1 MNEDWFHMARLRL
14 AGLAQGFVAACCI
27 AISPFAP
34 AAEKGANPQNAAAEN
49 SGAQRKGAEEYLAA
63 LASGDPAAIAFTIHQ
78 SELEQ
83 LRKRLLDDMRTE
95 ADRNDSLIRTR
106 LFGAGMPLTDI
117 ERLTPQNFFVTLA
130 QRLRFSGREFE
141 SVDWLEAVKDSGG
154 MVQMVGRLK
163 PPKDRGTV
171 RVPVLVS
178 IVPWG
183 KDWKAAMPLELQAQI
198 DDLRSGRVRAPG
210 PRPAASAASAT
221 ADAGTATPAAAAVAT
236 APAAVTSTNPKA
248 IVELFDAAE
257 KDLNAA
263 DCDNYYDKRMSP
275 NFRKTT
281 GTKALRTLVK
291 TCETRQPLR
300 DQMLTAIK
308 LARAGSP
315 RYEYAGTRAIYDLSG
330 QGLPYPALVLEQI
343 EKRWYIAE

>member
-14 AGLAQGFVAACCI
+14 QGLALGAVAACCI
-27 AISPFAP
+27 AICLSAT
-34 AAEKGANPQNAAAEN
+34 AAEKGAPPQNVAAEN

-83 LRKRLLDDMRTE
+83 LRKRLVDDMRTE
-95 ADRNDSLIRTR
+95 ADRGDSLIRTR

-210 PRPAASAASAT
+210 LRPAAPAAASAT
-221 ADAGTATPAAAAVAT
+221 AEASAA
-236 APAAVTSTNPKA
+236 APAAPAVATSTNPKA

-315 RYEYAGTRAIYDLSG
+315 RYEYAGTRAVYDLSG

>member
-14 AGLAQGFVAACCI
+14 PGLVLGFVAACCI
-27 AISPFAP
+27 AISTSAT
-34 AAEKGANPQNAAAEN
+34 AAEKGAPPQNAAAEN

-198 DDLRSGRVRAPG
+198 DDLRSGRVRTPG
-210 PRPAASAASAT
+210 PRPAPPAGSAT
-221 ADAGTATPAAAAVAT
+221 ADAGAATPST
-236 APAAVTSTNPKA
+236 APTTIAAGTNPKA

-300 DQMLTAIK
+300 AQMLTAIRF
-308 LARAGSP
+308 AREGTP
-315 RYEYAGTRAIYDLSG
+315 RYEYAGTRAVYDLSG

>member
-1 MNEDWFHMARLRL
+1 MNEDWFHMARLGL
-14 AGLAQGFVAACCI
+14 AGFALGFMAACCT
-27 AISPFAP
+27 AISSP
-34 AAEKGANPQNAAAEN
+34 AAAAERGAAAENAAAEN
-49 SGAQRKGAEEYLAA
+49 SGAQRRGAEAYLAA
-63 LASGDPAAIAFTIHQ
+63 LATGDPAAIAFTIHQ
-78 SELEQ
+78 TELEQ
-83 LRKRLLDDMRTE
+83 LRKRLMDEMRTE
-95 ADRNDSLIRTR
+95 NDRGDSLIRTR
-106 LFGAGMPLTDI
+106 LFGAAMPLTDI
-117 ERLTPQNFFVTLA
+117 ERLTPQNFFVALA

-154 MVQMVGRLK
+154 MVQMVGRMK

-198 DDLRSGRVRAPG
+198 DDLRTGRVRAPG
-210 PRPAASAASAT
+210 ARPAAAASAT
-221 ADAGTATPAAAAVAT
+221 ADAGTATPAT
-236 APAAVTSTNPKA
+236 APAAAAGTNPKA

-300 DQMLTAIK
+300 EQMLTAIK
-308 LARAGSP
+308 LAREGTP
-315 RYEYAGTRAIYDLSG
+315 RYEYAGTRAVYDLSG